1 MEILEDY
8 NLVLGKDT
16 TIHAEKYIEGLFRHW
31 SINEIYLGNILT
43 SVSNL
48 ILLLLEHHGETAIS
62 VKAQLK
68 DEVITFGFAGVDNS
82 VLKLFLKEYLLRD
95 VMDNSTQ
102 SVFLIQKIADDI
114 AVEDREL
121 ILRFNT
127 DTLPEFD
134 FTEGKHSFAG
144 HY

>member
-8 NLVLGKDT
+8 SLVLGKN
-16 TIHAEKYIEGLFRHW
+16 TIIQAEKYIEGLFRHW

-43 SVSNL
+43 SISNL
-48 ILLLLEHHGETAIS
+48 LFLLLEHHGETAIS
-62 VKAQLK
+62 VKAQLQ
-68 DEVITFGFAGVDNS
+68 DEVITFGFTGVDNS

-95 VMDNSTQ
+95 VMDNFTQ

-114 AVEDREL
+114 AVEDGKL

-127 DTLPEFD
+127 ETLPEFD
-134 FTEGKHSFAG
+134 FTDGKHSFAG